1 MQKSFILS
9 ILFSFFSL
17 FSLFANSKTKGIP
30 TNTFYVIDT
39 TCSANNVTIKTQRTE
54 KDRKFLFWKLPH
66 KKIIVR
72 DQVTDAKGNSILKG
86 ISIDI
91 CSTDACDGI
100 RYRRIKITA
109 NEILL
114 FYYNRNPE
122 KAIIKRYD
130 FCGNYLGKKIWDKE
144 VFYE

>member
-1 MQKSFILS
+1 MQKSLILS
-9 ILFSFFSL
+9 LLFSFFSL
-17 FSLFANSKTKGIP
+17 YANSKTKGIP
-30 TNTFYVIDT
+30 ANTLYVIDP
-39 TCSANNVTIKTQRTE
+39 TCSSTNVTLKSERTE

-72 DQVTDAKGNSILKG
+72 DQVKDANGKIILKTT
-86 ISIDI
+86 SINI

-100 RYRRIKITA
+100 RYRRIKITV

-122 KAIIKRYD
+122 NAIIKRYD

>member
-1 MQKSFILS
+1 MQKIFTIS
-9 ILFSFFSL
+9 ILLSL

-30 TNTFYVIDT
+30 ANTLYVIDT
-39 TCSANNVTIKTQRTE
+39 ICSANNVTLKSERTE

-72 DQVTDAKGNSILKG
+72 DQVKDANVNIILKETT
-86 ISIDI
+86 IYI
-91 CSTDACDGI
+91 CSLDACESR

-114 FYYNRNPE
+114 FYYNRNPDN
-122 KAIIKRYD
+122 AIIKRYD
-130 FCGNYLGKKIWDKE
+130 FCGNYLGKKIWDEE

>member
-17 FSLFANSKTKGIP
+17 FANSKTKGIP
-30 TNTFYVIDT
+30 ANTLYLIDT
-39 TCSANNVTIKTQRTE
+39 TCSSINVTLKTQRTE

-72 DQVTDAKGNSILKG
+72 DQVTDAKGNSILKETT
-86 ISIDI
+86 IYI
-91 CSTDACDGI
+91 CSLDACDSR

-122 KAIIKRYD
+122 NAIIKRYD